1 MTHLSAY
8 KDQLSQLC
16 QAYPIARMYLF
27 GSATDTKTFSDT
39 SDIDLIV
46 QFEELDLPPE
56 DKGQLYWDLLADLE
70 NLFGRKVDLL
80 KDKQFNNPYFRQQ
93 VESQK
98 VLIYDRSKS
107 KEVLV

>member
-1 MTHLSAY
+1 
-8 KDQLSQLC
+8 
-16 QAYPIARMYLF
+16 MYLF
-27 GSATDTKTFSDT
+27 GSATDNEAFSET

-46 QFEELDLPPE
+46 QFEELNLPPE

-70 NLFGRKVDLL
+70 KLFGRKVDFL

-93 VESQK
+93 VETQK
-98 VLIYDRSKS
+98 ILIYDRSKS

>member
-1 MTHLSAY
+1 
-8 KDQLSQLC
+8 
-16 QAYPIARMYLF
+16 MYLF
-27 GSATDTKTFSDT
+27 GSATDSKTFSDT

-56 DKGQLYWDLLADLE
+56 DKGQLYWDLLAELE